1 MNGQIGGEA
10 AVPVGDTVDHHGVV
24 HVGQAGRGEQGVD
37 RQLLAREDAH
47 LAGLH
52 VGGGDEGLDLAAAA
66 HGFFVEMPTQHL
78 AQRVELQWIALPWRE
93 RALDQVGPQRA
104 RRIVEVP
111 VALQAV
117 ERRALDGAR
126 DRHRAEL
133 GPEGGERCAR
143 AQAAALQGEI
153 DALGRIH
160 AAILH
165 SASALRSSSCNKRTA
180 SGGVIMVKGGA
191 ERAWRKRPSTILWM
205 LSFGQLI
212 SWGLVY
218 YTFPLFVVPMTQ
230 ELGWSRSPMFGA
242 LSAGLLVAGL
252 CSIPVG
258 AWIDRGHG
266 RMLMTGGSLLAAALL
281 MVWSRVGSLP
291 MFYALWIGLGACQ
304 AVILYEP
311 AFAVITRVYGPRY
324 RQAILL
330 MTFLGGLASTFG
342 IPFAQLLIERIGWRP
357 TLEVMAAINLGVAF
371 LIHWLF
377 IPGPHEKAV
386 PIAEVKPH
394 AAGTQKKSPLAAAV
408 RVPAFWG
415 LVVAFA
421 GYGLAFSAMSF
432 HLIPL
437 LDDRHVPIGVVMA
450 IIALIGPMQ
459 VVGRVL
465 LMVGQRHITTIQLG
479 ALIYFAFPISMAMLA
494 AGISDVY
501 GLILFAIIYGVANG
515 LVTILRGMAVPE
527 FIGPEGYGVVSG
539 ALTMPTNIMRA
550 AGPLLASLAWAAFG
564 GYTPVL
570 WGLAGIMLIAA
581 IGFAAAALLS
591 KRQQS

>member
-1 MNGQIGGEA
+1 M
-10 AVPVGDTVDHHGVV
+10 TK
-24 HVGQAGRGEQGVD
+24 
-37 RQLLAREDAH
+37 
-47 LAGLH
+47 
-52 VGGGDEGLDLAAAA
+52 
-66 HGFFVEMPTQHL
+66 
-78 AQRVELQWIALPWRE
+78 
-93 RALDQVGPQRA
+93 
-104 RRIVEVP
+104 
-111 VALQAV
+111 
-117 ERRALDGAR
+117 DGAG
-126 DRHRAEL
+126 
-133 GPEGGERCAR
+133 GP
-143 AQAAALQGEI
+143 
-153 DALGRIH
+153 
-160 AAILH
+160 
-165 SASALRSSSCNKRTA
+165 
-180 SGGVIMVKGGA
+180 
-191 ERAWRKRPSTILWM
+191 WRKRPATILWM
-205 LSFGQLI
+205 LSLGQLI

-230 ELGWSRSPMFGA
+230 ELGWSRSSMFGA

-252 CSIPVG
+252 SSIPVG

-266 RMLMTGGSLLAAALL
+266 RTLMTAGSLLAALL
-281 MVWSRVGSLP
+281 LVVWSRVDSLAL
-291 MFYALWIGLGACQ
+291 FYALWIGLGACQ

-324 RQAILL
+324 KQAILL

-357 TLEVMAAINLGVAF
+357 TLEVMAAINLGVAV
-371 LIHWLF
+371 LIHWSF
-377 IPGPHEKAV
+377 IPGPRAPAV
-386 PIAEVKPH
+386 PIAEAKPS
-394 AAGTQKKSPLAAAV
+394 AAGTRKKSPLAAAV

-437 LDDRHVPIGVVMA
+437 LEDRHVPIGVVMA

-501 GLILFAIIYGVANG
+501 GLILFAVIYGVANG

-539 ALTMPTNIMRA
+539 ALTMPTNVMRA
-550 AGPLLASLAWAAFG
+550 AGPLLASLAWGTFG

-570 WGLAGIMLIAA
+570 WGLAGIMLVAA
-581 IGFAAAALLS
+581 LGFAAAALLS
-591 KRQQS
+591 KRIA

>member
-1 MNGQIGGEA
+1 MA
-10 AVPVGDTVDHHGVV
+10 
-24 HVGQAGRGEQGVD
+24 
-37 RQLLAREDAH
+37 
-47 LAGLH
+47 
-52 VGGGDEGLDLAAAA
+52 
-66 HGFFVEMPTQHL
+66 
-78 AQRVELQWIALPWRE
+78 
-93 RALDQVGPQRA
+93 
-104 RRIVEVP
+104 
-111 VALQAV
+111 
-117 ERRALDGAR
+117 
-126 DRHRAEL
+126 
-133 GPEGGERCAR
+133 
-143 AQAAALQGEI
+143 
-153 DALGRIH
+153 
-160 AAILH
+160 
-165 SASALRSSSCNKRTA
+165 
-180 SGGVIMVKGGA
+180 KGGA
-191 ERAWRKRPSTILWM
+191 RAAWRKRPSTILWM
-205 LSFGQLI
+205 LSVGQLI

-230 ELGWSRSPMFGA
+230 ELGWSRSAMFGA

-252 CSIPVG
+252 SSIPVG

-266 RMLMTGGSLLAAALL
+266 RLLMTGGSLFAAALL
-281 MVWSRVGSLP
+281 MVWSKVDSLP
-291 MFYALWIGLGACQ
+291 LFYALWIGLGACQ

-324 RQAILL
+324 KQAILL

-342 IPFAQLLIERIGWRP
+342 IPFAQFLIERIGWRP
-357 TLEVMAAINLGVAF
+357 TLEVLAAINLGVAF

-377 IPGPHEKAV
+377 IPGSHVKPV
-386 PIAEVKPH
+386 PIAEVKPL
-394 AAGTQKKSPLAAAV
+394 AEGAKKKRSPLAAAV

-501 GLILFAIIYGVANG
+501 GLM
-515 LVTILRGMAVPE
+515 TILRGMAVPE

-581 IGFAAAALLS
+581 MGFAAAALLS
-591 KRQQS
+591 KRQAG

>member
-1 MNGQIGGEA
+1 MAKSGAGG
-10 AVPVGDTVDHHGVV
+10 P
-24 HVGQAGRGEQGVD
+24 
-37 RQLLAREDAH
+37 
-47 LAGLH
+47 
-52 VGGGDEGLDLAAAA
+52 
-66 HGFFVEMPTQHL
+66 
-78 AQRVELQWIALPWRE
+78 
-93 RALDQVGPQRA
+93 
-104 RRIVEVP
+104 
-111 VALQAV
+111 
-117 ERRALDGAR
+117 
-126 DRHRAEL
+126 
-133 GPEGGERCAR
+133 
-143 AQAAALQGEI
+143 
-153 DALGRIH
+153 
-160 AAILH
+160 
-165 SASALRSSSCNKRTA
+165 
-180 SGGVIMVKGGA
+180 
-191 ERAWRKRPSTILWM
+191 WRKRPSTILWM
-205 LSFGQLI
+205 LSIGQLV

-218 YTFPLFVVPMTQ
+218 YTFPLFIGPMEQ
-230 ELGWSRSPMFGA
+230 ELGWSRSSMFGA
-242 LSAGLLVAGL
+242 LSAGLLTAGL

-266 RMLMTGGSLLAAALL
+266 RLLMTGGSLLAAILL
-281 MVWSRVGSLP
+281 MVWSRVELLP
-291 MFYALWIGLGACQ
+291 VFYAMWIGLGACQ

-324 RQAILL
+324 KQAILL

-342 IPFAQLLIERIGWRP
+342 IPFTQLLIEQVGWRP
-357 TLEVMAAINLGVAF
+357 ALEALAAINLGVAF

-377 IPGPHEKAV
+377 VPGPREEAV
-386 PIAEVKPH
+386 PIAAPPV
-394 AAGTQKKSPLAAAV
+394 AAEGSDKKKSPLAAAV

-437 LDDRHVPIGVVMA
+437 LESRDVPIAVVMA

-479 ALIYFAFPISMAMLA
+479 AGIYFAFPISMAMLA
-494 AGISDVY
+494 TGISDVY

-550 AGPLLASLAWAAFG
+550 AGPLLASLAWGAFG

-570 WGLAGIMLIAA
+570 WGLAGIMLVAA
-581 IGFAAAALLS
+581 AGFAAAAMLS
-591 KRQQS
+591 KRPG

>member
-1 MNGQIGGEA
+1 MAKSGAGG
-10 AVPVGDTVDHHGVV
+10 P
-24 HVGQAGRGEQGVD
+24 
-37 RQLLAREDAH
+37 
-47 LAGLH
+47 
-52 VGGGDEGLDLAAAA
+52 
-66 HGFFVEMPTQHL
+66 
-78 AQRVELQWIALPWRE
+78 
-93 RALDQVGPQRA
+93 
-104 RRIVEVP
+104 
-111 VALQAV
+111 
-117 ERRALDGAR
+117 
-126 DRHRAEL
+126 
-133 GPEGGERCAR
+133 
-143 AQAAALQGEI
+143 
-153 DALGRIH
+153 
-160 AAILH
+160 
-165 SASALRSSSCNKRTA
+165 
-180 SGGVIMVKGGA
+180 
-191 ERAWRKRPSTILWM
+191 WRKRPSTILWM
-205 LSFGQLI
+205 LSIGQLV

-218 YTFPLFVVPMTQ
+218 YTFPLFIGPMEQ
-230 ELGWSRSPMFGA
+230 ELGWSRSSMFGA
-242 LSAGLLVAGL
+242 LSAGLLTAGL

-266 RMLMTGGSLLAAALL
+266 RLLMTGGSLLAAILL
-281 MVWSRVGSLP
+281 MVWSRVESLP
-291 MFYALWIGLGACQ
+291 VFYAMWIGLGACQ

-324 RQAILL
+324 KQAILL

-342 IPFAQLLIERIGWRP
+342 IPFTQLLIEQVGWRP
-357 TLEVMAAINLGVAF
+357 ALEALAAINLGVAF

-377 IPGPHEKAV
+377 VPGPREEAV
-386 PIAEVKPH
+386 PIAAPPV
-394 AAGTQKKSPLAAAV
+394 AAEGSDKKKSPLAAAV

-437 LDDRHVPIGVVMA
+437 LESRDVPIAVVMA

-479 ALIYFAFPISMAMLA
+479 AGIYFAFPISMAMLA
-494 AGISDVY
+494 TGISDVY

-550 AGPLLASLAWAAFG
+550 AGPLLASLAWGAFG

-570 WGLAGIMLIAA
+570 WGLAGIMLVAA
-581 IGFAAAALLS
+581 AGFAAAAMLS
-591 KRQQS
+591 KHPG

>member
-1 MNGQIGGEA
+1 MAKGETGG
-10 AVPVGDTVDHHGVV
+10 
-24 HVGQAGRGEQGVD
+24 
-37 RQLLAREDAH
+37 
-47 LAGLH
+47 
-52 VGGGDEGLDLAAAA
+52 
-66 HGFFVEMPTQHL
+66 
-78 AQRVELQWIALPWRE
+78 PWR
-93 RALDQVGPQRA
+93 
-104 RRIVEVP
+104 RRP
-111 VALQAV
+111 A
-117 ERRALDGAR
+117 
-126 DRHRAEL
+126 
-133 GPEGGERCAR
+133 
-143 AQAAALQGEI
+143 
-153 DALGRIH
+153 
-160 AAILH
+160 
-165 SASALRSSSCNKRTA
+165 
-180 SGGVIMVKGGA
+180 
-191 ERAWRKRPSTILWM
+191 TILWM

-230 ELGWSRSPMFGA
+230 ELGWSRSSMFGA

-266 RMLMTGGSLLAAALL
+266 RKLMTGGSLLAAGLL
-281 MVWSRVGSLP
+281 MVWSRVDSLP
-291 MFYALWIGLGACQ
+291 QFYALWIGLGACQ

-342 IPFAQLLIERIGWRP
+342 IPFSQLLIERIGWRP
-357 TLEVMAAINLGVAF
+357 TLEVMAAINVGVA
-371 LIHWLF
+371 LMHWLF
-377 IPGPHEKAV
+377 VPGPGEAAV
-386 PIAEVKPH
+386 AIAAPTPTAEGAVR
-394 AAGTQKKSPLAAAV
+394 KSPLAAAV

-437 LDDRHVPIGVVMA
+437 LDDRHVPIGTVMA

-465 LMVGQRHITTIQLG
+465 LMAGQRHITTIQLG
-479 ALIYFAFPISMAMLA
+479 AVIYFAFPISMGMLA
-494 AGISDVY
+494 MGVSDVY
-501 GLILFAIIYGVANG
+501 GLILFAVIYGVANG

-539 ALTMPTNIMRA
+539 ALTMPTNVMRA
-550 AGPLLASLAWAAFG
+550 VGPLAASLAWGAFG

-581 IGFAAAALLS
+581 LGFAAAAVLS
-591 KRQQS
+591 KRPSA